1 MTRRGRTTVGRTV
14 GRTVAALGA
23 ALATSLWAGP
33 AHGDTSRTL
42 GSYSVATQAPVW
54 QFTYDFP
61 TASFHPQ
68 ADGELTYATANMDT
82 TRSHA
87 LSSVAWPGAAGGNLG
102 SLVGVLGGPTVGA
115 LNDPARAEAFN
126 NGGTAQ
132 QATSAPS
139 GTTMSASV
147 VPSAGA
153 VQQADAVTTSGGL
166 GLGQGGSLGSS
177 SAKTTI
183 TLDQAGKLA
192 ANAVSDIDNID
203 IAGVFKAA
211 SLSSSVNEQSVGGST
226 PTGSSQLA
234 VHNLTIAGQ
243 QAYVDGSG
251 VHVGSPGQPPNPAI
265 NGVVNK
271 ALAGAGM
278 QIYFTSPQQVTI
290 ASAAYNYGA
299 SLLITWVPPSNS
311 HGDSFTFAFGG
322 AAVAMQ
328 AGQGLASLNTA
339 TAAPTPAA
347 DAGPPAGLGN
357 VTSLPPSPA
366 TPTLSLPSRPATA
379 PASSGPAAPLTQL
392 AAPASTT
399 TAGSRGVAAG
409 WFLLLGIAAVA
420 GGVLTT
426 RVPGLFTAG
435 AAARCRDERPWSM
448 TGRRT

>member
-1 MTRRGRTTVGRTV
+1 MARSAVARTAV
-14 GRTVAALGA
+14 ALGA
-23 ALATSLWAGP
+23 ALATAGWAGP
-33 AHGDTSRTL
+33 AHGDTRTTL

-61 TASFHPQ
+61 TANFHPQ

-82 TRSHA
+82 TRAHA
-87 LSSVAWPGAAGGNLG
+87 LASVAWPGAAGGNLG
-102 SLVGVLGGPTVGA
+102 SLIGVLGGPAVGA
-115 LNDPARAEAFN
+115 LNDPVRAEAFN

-132 QATSAPS
+132 QATSVPS

-153 VQQADAVTTSGGL
+153 VQQADAVTTTGGM

-211 SLSSSVNEQSVGGST
+211 SLSSSVNEQSVGGSN

-234 VHNLTIAGQ
+234 VHDLTIGGQ

-251 VHVGSPGQPPNPAI
+251 VHVGSPGQPPNPVI
-265 NGVVNK
+265 NGIVNK

-290 ASAAYNYGA
+290 ASATYNYAA
-299 SLLITWVPPSNS
+299 SLLITWVPPSNP
-311 HGDSFTFAFGG
+311 HGDSFTFSFGG
-322 AAVAMQ
+322 AAVSME
-328 AGQGLASLNTA
+328 AGRGLAPLDSG
-339 TAAPTPAA
+339 TAAPTSAA
-347 DAGPPAGLGN
+347 DAGAGPPAALGN
-357 VTSLPPSPA
+357 GPALPPSPA
-366 TPTLSLPSRPATA
+366 TPVLSLPA
-379 PASSGPAAPLTQL
+379 PAAPASGPAAPVAQL

-399 TAGSRGVAAG
+399 TTGSRGVAAG
-409 WFLLLGIAAVA
+409 WFLLLGLAAVA

-426 RVPGLFTAG
+426 RVPGLLTAG